1 MITKK
6 VQQRVAKPVVL
17 IAEELSPAT
26 LEALGP
32 DFEVRNCNGADRAEL
47 LAALGKG
54 VDAVLIRSATKMDAE
69 AIAAAK
75 GLKVIARAGVGLDN
89 VEIPAATAAGVM
101 VVNAPTSNIVS
112 AAELAI
118 GLLLAS
124 ARFISPA
131 HAALRNGKW
140 ARSKYT
146 GAELFE
152 KTLGIVGFG
161 RIGQLVAAR
170 MQAFGMDVVAY
181 DPYLQPARA
190 AQLNVRLVEL
200 DELLKIS
207 DFITIHLP
215 KTKETANLIGTEA
228 LKKVKP
234 SVRIINAAR
243 GGVLDEAA
251 LYEALKEGRVAGA
264 GLDVFATEPCTDSPL
279 FELDNVVATP
289 HLGASTDEAQ
299 ERAGIAVAV
308 SVRKALS
315 GELVPDAVNVKGG
328 AIDQAVRPA
337 LPLVEK
343 LAQVATALAG
353 ERIASI
359 DVEVRGEIASLDVSV
374 LATSA
379 LKGALIAMGAED
391 VTYVNAPN
399 LATERG
405 LTSVVTTDADSPD
418 HRNLVSVRAA
428 CADGT
433 QVFVSGTLMGIRQIE
448 KIVAIDKLDL
458 DLKPTNNLLFLRYQ
472 DVPGVVGV
480 VGNSLGKLKINIAD
494 MQVARTDAG
503 GQALMALTV
512 DSAIPNDLIDVIAKE
527 TGAAMVRYVNL
538 VTE

>member
-1 MITKK
+1 MITRK
-6 VQQRVAKPVVL
+6 VTHPVVKPVVL

-26 LEALGP
+26 MEALGP
-32 DFEVRNCNGADRAEL
+32 DFEVRHCNGADRGEL
-47 LAALGKG
+47 LAALAAG

-118 GLLLAS
+118 TLLLAS

-146 GAELFE
+146 GAEIFE

-181 DPYLQPARA
+181 DPYLAPARA
-190 AQLNVRLVEL
+190 AQLNVRLVDL
-200 DELLKIS
+200 DELLRVS

-215 KTKETANLIGTEA
+215 KTKETANLIGEEA

-234 SVRIINAAR
+234 TVRIINAAR

-251 LYEALKEGRVAGA
+251 LYTALKEGRVAGA

-308 SVRKALS
+308 SVRKALA

-328 AIDQAVRPA
+328 AIQEEIRPS

-343 LAQVATALAG
+343 MAQLATTLGG
-353 ERIASI
+353 ELPASI
-359 DVEVRGEIASLDVSV
+359 SVHVRGDISEYDSSI

-379 LKGALIAMGAED
+379 LKGALIAVGSED
-391 VTYVNAPN
+391 VTYVNAPG
-399 LATERG
+399 LAAERG
-405 LTSVVTTDADSPD
+405 VTSTVDTDPESPLYRSMISL
-418 HRNLVSVRAA
+418 HAA
-428 CADGT
+428 LPNGKSIIVD
-433 QVFVSGTLMGIRQIE
+433 GTLMGIRKVE
-448 KIVAIDKLDL
+448 KIIAIDKFDL
-458 DLKPTNNLLFLRYQ
+458 DLPPTANLLFLRYG
-472 DVPGVVGV
+472 DRPGVVGA
-480 VGNSLGKLKINIAD
+480 VGSVLGKAGVNIAG
-494 MQVARTDAG
+494 MQVAREVEG
-503 GQALMALTV
+503 GEALMAITV
-512 DSAIPNDLIDVIAKE
+512 DSSISADVLSAVAKE
-527 TGAAMVRYVNL
+527 TGADFVRSVNL
-538 VTE
+538 VS

>member
-1 MITKK
+1 MITRKA
-6 VQQRVAKPVVL
+6 VQRVAKPVVL

-32 DFEVRNCNGADRAEL
+32 DFEVRHCDGANRSEL
-47 LAALGKG
+47 LAALGAG

-75 GLKVIARAGVGLDN
+75 GLRVIARAGVGLDN

-118 GLLLAS
+118 ALLLAS
-124 ARFISPA
+124 ARHISPA
-131 HAALRNGKW
+131 HAALRAGKW

-152 KTLGIVGFG
+152 KTLGVVGFG
-161 RIGQLVAAR
+161 RIGQLVAHR
-170 MQAFGMDVVAY
+170 MQAFGMNVVAY

-190 AQLNVRLVEL
+190 AQLGVELVEL
-200 DELLKIS
+200 DELLKQS

-215 KTKETANLIGTEA
+215 KTKETANLIGVEA

-234 SVRIINAAR
+234 AVRIINAAR

-251 LYEALKEGRVAGA
+251 LYTAITEGRVAGA
-264 GLDVFATEPCTDSPL
+264 GLDVFSTEPCTDSPL
-279 FELDNVVATP
+279 FTLDQVVATP

-308 SVRKALS
+308 SVRKALA

-328 AIDQAVRPA
+328 LIAEEIRPS

-343 LAQVATALAG
+343 LGAVLFGLCG
-353 ERIASI
+353 EVPVS
-359 DVEVRGEIASLDVSV
+359 VEVEIRGEIAAFDCSV

-379 LKGALIAMGAED
+379 AVGLLNKVGAED
-391 VTYVNAPN
+391 VTYVNAPSI
-399 LATERG
+399 AQERG
-405 LTSVVTTDADSPD
+405 LQTTVTTEAASPD
-418 HRNLVSVRAA
+418 HRNVITLKAALGDGRKVSV
-428 CADGT
+428 
-433 QVFVSGTLMGIRQIE
+433 SGNLSGIRMVQ
-448 KIVAIDKLDL
+448 KLIAVDSFDL
-458 DLKPTNNLLFLRYQ
+458 DITPTNHLLFLRYS
-472 DVPGVVGV
+472 DRPGVVGA
-480 VGNSLGKLKINIAD
+480 VGNALGGSSINIGG
-494 MQVARTDAG
+494 MQVARDEVG
-503 GQALMALTV
+503 GTALMVITV
-512 DSAIPNDLIDVIAKE
+512 DSPVSDAVLAKITKE
-527 TGAAMVRYVNL
+527 VGATSAHSVSLVN
-538 VTE
+538 

>member
-1 MITKK
+1 MITRKALP
-6 VQQRVAKPVVL
+6 RVSKPVVL

-26 LEALGP
+26 LDALGP
-32 DFEVRNCNGADRAEL
+32 DFEIRNCDGANRAEL
-47 LAALGKG
+47 LPALAAG

-89 VEIPAATAAGVM
+89 VDIPASTAAGVM

-118 GLLLAS
+118 ALLLAS
-124 ARFISPA
+124 ARHVSPA
-131 HAALRNGKW
+131 HAALKNGKW

-152 KTLGIVGFG
+152 KTLGVVGFG
-161 RIGQLVAAR
+161 RIGQLVAHR
-170 MQAFGMDVVAY
+170 MQAFGMKVVAY

-190 AQLNVRLVEL
+190 AQLGVDLVTL
-200 DELLKIS
+200 DELLKVS

-215 KTKETANLIGTEA
+215 KTKETANLIGEEA
-228 LKKVKP
+228 LAKVKP

-251 LYEALKEGRVAGA
+251 LHKAITEGRVAGA

-279 FELDNVVATP
+279 FALDQVVATP

-299 ERAGIAVAV
+299 ERAGIAVAI

-328 AIDQAVRPA
+328 EIHEEIRPS

-343 LAQVATALAG
+343 MAQIATALEG
-353 ERIASI
+353 ELPVSIEITVSGEASEHDCSI
-359 DVEVRGEIASLDVSV
+359 

-379 LKGALIAMGAED
+379 LKGALLATGMED
-391 VTYVNAPN
+391 VTYVNSPN
-399 LATERG
+399 LAAEKG
-405 LTSVVTTDADSPD
+405 LTSTVVTEAECEDYRSMIS
-418 HRNLVSVRAA
+418 LRAA
-428 CADGT
+428 FSNGNRVEVDA
-433 QVFVSGTLMGIRQIE
+433 TLMGIRKVE
-448 KIVAIDKLDL
+448 KIVRINKFDIELP
-458 DLKPTNNLLFLRYQ
+458 PTDHLLFLIYE
-472 DVPGVVGV
+472 DKPGVVGA
-480 VGNSLGKLKINIAD
+480 VGNILGASKINIAN
-494 MQVARTDAG
+494 MQVARDKAG
-503 GQALMALTV
+503 GEALMALTV
-512 DSAIPNDLIDVIAKE
+512 DSAIPSDVAAKIAAGI
-527 TGAAMVRYVNL
+527 GARVSRSVSL
-538 VTE
+538 QS